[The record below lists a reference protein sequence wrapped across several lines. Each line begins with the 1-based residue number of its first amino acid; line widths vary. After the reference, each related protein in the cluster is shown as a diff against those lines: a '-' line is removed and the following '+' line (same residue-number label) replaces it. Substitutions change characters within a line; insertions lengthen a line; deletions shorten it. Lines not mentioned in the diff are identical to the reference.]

1 MATIKEVLGME
12 KIYET
17 IQCTKSL
24 LAKLENNPK
33 WEDTFEHEIYEF
45 KRTHN
50 DDECVALQAA
60 ITSYTFLT
68 CGNDISTLPIPD
80 ELLARK
86 ICSCDSNQKKFPVRV
101 INAFHF

>member
-1 MATIKEVLGME
+1 MATIKDVLGIE

-17 IQCTKSL
+17 VKSAKSL
-24 LAKLENNPK
+24 LSKLEDNPK
-33 WEDTFEHEIYEF
+33 WEDTFEREITEY

-50 DDECVALQAA
+50 DTECIALQVA
-60 ITSYTFLT
+60 ISSHTFLA
-68 CGNDISTLPIPD
+68 CGNEISTLPIPD